1 MRKLP
6 RNRLARNRLAS
17 LVATCSLLLWSTAAF
32 AASDGAL
39 GLTSLGST
47 TVSIAKGDVAMI
59 TGLGDIALAP
69 WANGQPAPAG
79 LTTACVFTST
89 GNYQVTA
96 SSAFT
101 TGSDFRLSDGINF
114 ITYTASWNDGVS
126 GVSGLTGG
134 TPMTSQVG
142 DAVSMT
148 CGGAT
153 PAQVTV
159 NITNGN
165 MTGAAVGTYSD
176 TLTLLIAPE

>member
-1 MRKLP
+1 MRRTP
-6 RNRLARNRLAS
+6 RNRLVRLAS
-17 LVATCSLLLWSTAAF
+17 LVATCPLLLWSTAVF
-32 AASDGAL
+32 AATDGVL
-39 GLTSLGST
+39 GLTSIGTSI
-47 TVSIAKGDVAMI
+47 VSITKGDVAMI

-134 TPMTSQVG
+134 TPMVGQVG

-153 PAQVTV
+153 PAQVIV
-159 NITNGN
+159 NITNPN
-165 MTGAAVGTYSD
+165 MVGAAVGTYSD

>member
-1 MRKLP
+1 MRRTP
-6 RNRLARNRLAS
+6 RNRLVRLLS
-17 LVATCSLLLWSTAAF
+17 LAATCPLLLWSTAVF
-32 AASDGAL
+32 ASSDGVL
-39 GLTSLGST
+39 GLTSIGT
-47 TVSIAKGDVAMI
+47 TIVSITKGDVAMI
-59 TGLGDIALAP
+59 SGLGDIALAP

-96 SSAFT
+96 TSAFT

-114 ITYTASWNDGVS
+114 VTYTASWNDGVS
-126 GVSGLTGG
+126 GVAGLTGG
-134 TPMTSQVG
+134 TPMVGQVG

-153 PAQVTV
+153 PAQVIV
-159 NITNGN
+159 NITNPN
-165 MTGAAVGTYSD
+165 MVGAAVGTYSD